1 MNKKNNILKQKR
13 KMAFLILGSV
23 ATIAIIATAIAV
35 PLSKGKKTKITNE
48 DKKTEKEP
56 TQKDIKLKTLQIVEK
71 ENKEIEI
78 KATFENVDDNTEAKI
93 ELKDEENQVYS
104 SSEKIIIQNNQLLID
119 TNFLTFGK
127 KYTITSIK
135 ILDSKNT
142 NNDLNLD
149 LSKISTEEKIVDKT
163 ASIKNNQIILDNND
177 LIKNDKT
184 EITFSFVTTKE
195 NIQNKKIDIK
205 KTIDKNDAIDIPTI
219 DEIKNHENTL
229 GFIWKLKSF
238 SMNNK
243 TYNVNE
249 KENKPLDLSKITLGD
264 ITQEATQNSSSSNNE
279 EQKATISIDLSFE
292 SKITI
297 EQMKKNKF
305 TLQYVNETNSKD
317 ISKNEQQPE
326 IIEKDGKQQ
335 LKFEISFKQSNRKY
349 KLDKLIIN
357 DFAEFSKENEFKT
370 KESKTEIATLS
381 LNATDVDEIAF
392 SAEINSE
399 DAPFTLGQKY
409 VVIYKDVETNTEK
422 TSDAVTLEQVQNPLE
437 DDNKQNKKAILKGKI
452 SNLKENKEYEIVGI
466 KAVEKNTTNNTE
478 EPHYS
483 DFIANNNYAS
493 KNFDFND
500 SITNKK
506 AKTLDSSKTQIRKVR
521 SIDTNGTEAEF
532 FEKTSSFK
540 MEVEFE
546 NIFKK
551 WKNHTIV
558 LKYKSSFND
567 DDGSVLFAANI
578 TDETQKG
585 KINFEKVQDSEFKGN
600 RIYKFEKFY
609 LVKTPEAL
617 NTTSLTK
624 TDNEGNLPIEEK
636 NKNTFKTNP
645 TDGKNALRI
654 VRADRRNAERN
665 LTIDYFSVIIDD
677 KDNILSKGE
686 NLRIGIAL
694 EKKNKNRDINYP
706 DLDSWDNNKIEIN
719 SQNEKFIK
727 RTVLGIKFNDGDN
740 YIHDIIASK
749 TNKKIAKN
757 LWGKN
762 DEISIKHDYT
772 NNNKRIFV
780 GNKIKFVNKK
790 YDWIQS
796 IDENGKVNAEIE
808 LEMLYDETN
817 QHMKENTYLGK
828 SVKFRAEMVQSAPS
842 YNHPKENP
850 NSQSDNVKIIEPT
863 VLEVKNGKLK
873 IKFTDLVSNR
883 KYSNLRIYAMSEYN
897 KNNIKEFK
905 NSNTKSITIDRLL
918 NNLPNILDL
927 KTTPRETTVELV
939 SKNTKNENNK
949 QMLEIKYKI
958 NSLDE
963 TLTNQLLKLKL
974 TSKDNNT
981 SFSTSQEK
989 NITKEGDNYIV
1000 TFEFEMIENNNN
1012 NNIENKNNKILKN
1025 IDYSVELTV
1034 ASAVDWAFDQN
1045 VKVKGI
1051 NQERNR
1057 TLINNDS
1064 EHDDSNIKTIN
1075 LSNMN

>member
-23 ATIAIIATAIAV
+23 TAIAIIATAIAV

-104 SSEKIIIQNNQLLID
+104 SSEKITIQNNQLLID

-149 LSKISTEEKIVDKT
+149 LSKISIEEKIVDKT
-163 ASIKNNQIILDNND
+163 APIKNNQIILDNNE

-184 EITFSFVTTKE
+184 EITFSFVTTQE
-195 NIQNKKIDIK
+195 NVQSKKIDIK
-205 KTIDKNDAIDIPTI
+205 KTIDKNSTIDIPTI

-264 ITQEATQNSSSSNNE
+264 ITQESTQDSSSS
-279 EQKATISIDLSFE
+279 QKAKISIDLAFE
-292 SKITI
+292 NGITI

-326 IIEKDGKQQ
+326 ITEKNGKQQ

-370 KESKTEIATLS
+370 KESKTEITTLS

-500 SITNKK
+500 SVTDKK
-506 AKTLDSSKTQIRKVR
+506 AKTLDSSKTQIRKIR
-521 SIDTNGTEAEF
+521 SIDTNGTEGEF
-532 FEKTSSFK
+532 FEKTSPFK

-600 RIYKFEKFY
+600 RIYKFEKIY
-609 LVKTPEAL
+609 LVETPGAL

-636 NKNTFKTNP
+636 NKNTFKTNATNGKNSLRISNVVGDETTVKDITRFTIKIYLEDTDDIIKAETP
-645 TDGKNALRI
+645 IKWKYHNSKTGKDTNFIHNDNFNNDIKIKVSDDGKKYIDVSSGQNDFNKNNTLKGLQITNFSEHDKIAQ
-654 VRADRRNAERN
+654 N
-665 LTIDYFSVIIDD
+665 LWMNNDANTKVLNINKNYENLDDQFEFGNQIKFKTIDY
-677 KDNILSKGE
+677 KWN
-686 NLRIGIAL
+686 
-694 EKKNKNRDINYP
+694 
-706 DLDSWDNNKIEIN
+706 
-719 SQNEKFIK
+719 
-727 RTVLGIKFNDGDN
+727 
-740 YIHDIIASK
+740 
-749 TNKKIAKN
+749 
-757 LWGKN
+757 
-762 DEISIKHDYT
+762 
-772 NNNKRIFV
+772 
-780 GNKIKFVNKK
+780 
-790 YDWIQS
+790 QS
-796 IDENGKVNAEIE
+796 IENNKVNAEIE
-808 LEMLYDETN
+808 FELLFNDTNKHLKETTTFGN
-817 QHMKENTYLGK
+817 SLIFK
-828 SVKFRAEMVQSAPS
+828 AEMTQSEAG
-842 YNHPKENP
+842 YKTQKGKIVATNVFKIK
-850 NSQSDNVKIIEPT
+850 DN
-863 VLEVKNGKLK
+863 KLK
-873 IKFTDLVSNR
+873 IKFNDLVSNR
-883 KYSNLRIYAMSEYN
+883 QYSNLKLYVMWDPVDTN
-897 KNNIKEFK
+897 KKNLVESLRKFK
-905 NSNTKSITIDRLL
+905 NGTELKSVLNITTLQQISPL
-918 NNLPNILDL
+918 I
-927 KTTPRETTVELV
+927 TEPRETTVELV
-939 SKNTKNENNK
+939 SKQTKDNNGK
-949 QMLEIKYKI
+949 KMLEIKYKI

-963 TLTNQLLKLKL
+963 VLTDDQRIKLKL
-974 TSKDNNT
+974 TSKNEQNK
-981 SFSTSQEK
+981 FSTSQEK
-989 NITKEGDNYIV
+989 TVQKEGDDYIV
-1000 TFEFEMIENNNN
+1000 TFEFEIADNSDDFTKG
-1012 NNIENKNNKILKN
+1012 IENKNDKISKN

-1034 ASAVDWAFDQN
+1034 ANAVDRPFDKN
-1045 VKVKGI
+1045 IKVKGI
-1051 NQERNR
+1051 NQERNK

-1064 EHDDSNIKTIN
+1064 EHTDSSIKTIN
-1075 LSNMN
+1075 SSDMN

>member
-48 DKKTEKEP
+48 DKKIEKEP

-104 SSEKIIIQNNQLLID
+104 SSEKITIQNNQLLID

-142 NNDLNLD
+142 NNDFNLD
-149 LSKISTEEKIVDKT
+149 LSKISIEEKIVDKT
-163 ASIKNNQIILDNND
+163 APIKNNQIILDNNE

-264 ITQEATQNSSSSNNE
+264 ITQESTQDSSSS
-279 EQKATISIDLSFE
+279 QKATISIDLSFE

-326 IIEKDGKQQ
+326 ITEKDGKKQ

-452 SNLKENKEYEIVGI
+452 SNLEENKEYEIVGI

-600 RIYKFEKFY
+600 RIYEFEKIY
-609 LVKTPEAL
+609 LVETPGAL

-624 TDNEGNLPIEEK
+624 TDDESNLPIEEK

-654 VRADRRNAERN
+654 VRVDRRNVERN
-665 LTIDYFSVIIDD
+665 LTVDYFSAIIDD

-686 NLRIGIAL
+686 NLGIGVAL
-694 EKKNKNRDINYP
+694 EWKNKNRDINYP
-706 DLDSWDNNKIEIN
+706 DLDSWNNNKIEIN
-719 SQNEKFIK
+719 SQNEKFIR
-727 RTVLGIKFNDGDN
+727 RTVLGIKFNEGDN
-740 YIHDIIASK
+740 YIYDIIASK

-757 LWGKN
+757 LWGNN

-772 NNNKRIFV
+772 NNNKKIFV

-817 QHMKENTYLGK
+817 QHMKEDKYLGK
-828 SVKFRAEMVQSAPS
+828 SVKFRAEMVQSAQS
-842 YNHPKENP
+842 YKHQIPGQP
-850 NSQSDNVKIIEPT
+850 DSTTIKIIEPT

-897 KNNIKEFK
+897 KKNIQEFK
-905 NSNTKSITIDRLL
+905 NPNATSITIDRLL

-927 KTTPRETTVELV
+927 KTTPRETTVELL
-939 SKNTKNENNK
+939 SKNQKNEGVNK
-949 QMLEIKYKI
+949 MLEIKYKI

-989 NITKEGDNYIV
+989 NIIKEGNNYIV
-1000 TFEFEMIENNNN
+1000 TFQFEIIENNDNN
-1012 NNIENKNNKILKN
+1012 DFTLNKENKDDKILKN
-1025 IDYSVELTV
+1025 IDYSVELNV
-1034 ASAVDWAFDQN
+1034 EGPVKWAFDESI
-1045 VKVKGI
+1045 KVKGI

-1057 TLINNDS
+1057 TLINNTS
-1064 EHDDSNIKTIN
+1064 EHTDNSIKTIN
-1075 LSNMN
+1075 SNDMN